1 MNKILI
7 TAALLTLSG
16 CSIMPMGARHHVQVD
31 GDSISYVRSD
41 GPTPTVVFEAGA
53 GDDLTVWRDVYE
65 DVSSVASTFAY
76 SRPGY
81 TPGIRRTPIGAV
93 RTADDVSRQ
102 LRDTLAKSG
111 SPAPYILVGH
121 SIGGLYVLEF
131 ARDYPDLVAGLVL
144 VDARLPRF
152 TERCE
157 AESQGPCLPG
167 KSALFLSPAHV
178 AAEIRGIRP
187 SESGAPQVREL
198 GDIPTILLSATR
210 PPPGG
215 SSEIQKI
222 WLDVQEKFADSLPAG
237 KLIVADGS
245 GHHIQRDAPDLV
257 VGAILELLG
266 DASVSGLK

>member
-1 MNKILI
+1 MNKILVA
-7 TAALLTLSG
+7 AALLMLSS
-16 CSIMPMGARHHVQVD
+16 CSVMPMGVRHHVQVD
-31 GDSISYVRSD
+31 GDLVSYVRSG

-53 GDDLTVWRDVYE
+53 GDDLAVWRDVYE
-65 DVSSVASTFAY
+65 GVSSFAGTFAY

-81 TPGIRRTPIGAV
+81 TPGIKRIPMGAV
-93 RTADDVSRQ
+93 RTADDVARQ
-102 LRDTLAKSG
+102 LRDTLAESG
-111 SPAPYILVGH
+111 TPAPYILVGH

-157 AESQGPCLPG
+157 AESHGPCLPG
-167 KSALFLSPAHV
+167 KSALFLSPPHV

-187 SESGAPQVREL
+187 SEAGAPQAREL
-198 GDIPTILLSATR
+198 RDIPTILLAATK

-215 SSEIQKI
+215 SVETQKI
-222 WLDVQEKFADSLPAG
+222 WLDVQEKFADSLSEG

-245 GHHIQRDAPDLV
+245 GHYIQRDASDLV
-257 VGAILELLG
+257 VNAILELL
-266 DASVSGLK
+266 DDTSVSKPK